1 MRAVGS
7 RDESHRGHRGPRPCM
22 ADVPVF
28 DPVRQMDFTRWRLDL
43 AIQKRFAVGHDEM
56 ATALQN
62 MQMLVGDVDV
72 LPPLL
77 FNHALCQ
84 LETIDRKPAQLPQ
97 PSDVALA
104 VLADGHWVS
113 FVILEAM
120 GLEETWLATAT
131 GIDED
136 ADMSDWLVALAS
148 FIGRPKEKF
157 HLGKKRSS
165 EIAFIE
171 DGCGFEALLNIASQ
185 LQHEW
190 QWKPMAWRALTGN
203 MELDGLI
210 CGHLRSLQS
219 ELQSKGASNCI
230 IDFVLSI
237 RALFLKMANHLVIQR
252 EIMFG
257 HGLTL

>member
-1 MRAVGS
+1 
-7 RDESHRGHRGPRPCM
+7 M

-28 DPVRQMDFTRWRLDL
+28 DPVRQMDYTRWRLQL
-43 AIQKRFAVGHDEM
+43 AIQKRFALGHDEM

-62 MQMLVGDVDV
+62 MQLLVEDVDV

-84 LETIDRKPAQLPQ
+84 LETIDGKQAQLPQ
-97 PSDVALA
+97 PCDVALA
-104 VLADGHWVS
+104 VLADGHWLS
-113 FVILEAM
+113 FLVLEGV
-120 GLEETWLATAT
+120 GLEETWCVTVT
-131 GIDED
+131 GIDQD
-136 ADMSDWLVALAS
+136 ADMSNWGVALAS

-157 HLGKKRSS
+157 HFGKKTP
-165 EIAFIE
+165 EIDFIE
-171 DGCGFEALLNIASQ
+171 DGCGFEALFNISSQ

-203 MELDGLI
+203 VELDGMI

-219 ELQSKGASNCI
+219 ELQSKSAPNYV

-237 RALFLKMANHLVIQR
+237 KGIFLKMANHLVIQR